1 MGVEI
6 EEMTVDVEN
15 APPER
20 TPASPAPPIQIDA
33 VMRQV
38 LAAIEE
44 EKARLQRLV
53 AD

>member
-20 TPASPAPPIQIDA
+20 TSTSPAVPVQIEA

-38 LAAIEE
+38 LAAIAE